1 MKEARKLGD
10 FTSLAMAIAMIAA
23 FLLILGGIRL
33 MRTPASRGKGI
44 LMLIAAAVLVANVA
58 ILTI

>member
-1 MKEARKLGD
+1 
-10 FTSLAMAIAMIAA
+10 MAIGMIAA
-23 FLLILGGIRL
+23 FALIIGGIKLARSKE
-33 MRTPASRGKGI
+33 SRGRGV

>member
-1 MKEARKLGD
+1 VEGL
-10 FTSLAMAIAMIAA
+10 SSVVMAIGMIAA
-23 FLLILGGIRL
+23 FALVVGGIRL
-33 MRTPASRGKGI
+33 IRRKEDRGRGV

>member
-1 MKEARKLGD
+1 LEGLGS
-10 FTSLAMAIAMIAA
+10 TMMAIGMIAA
-23 FLLILGGIRL
+23 FLLVLGGIKLVR
-33 MRTPASRGKGI
+33 RKEDRGRGV